1 MSSVTKGAFLVLIY
15 EADKLQEVT
24 FVSRETVLEEKQNV
38 VNTLVEKFESAAAF
52 VVVNYRGLT
61 VAEVTDLRKQL
72 REAGVDMHVVKNTM
86 IRKAA
91 EVAGIEGL
99 DDVFVGPTAIAFSE
113 EEVVAPAKI
122 MVEFAEEAE
131 ALVVKG
137 GYMEGKVVPVET
149 VEAVAKLPSRDGLL
163 SMLLS
168 VLQAPVRN
176 TALAFKAVADKK
188 EEEEDAA

>member
-1 MSSVTKGAFLVLIY
+1 M
-15 EADKLQEVT
+15 EVT
-24 FVSRETVLEEKQNV
+24 LVSREQLIERKQQE
-38 VNTLVEKFESAAAF
+38 VNELTEKFQNSAAF
-52 VVVNYRGLT
+52 VVVNYRGLN

-72 REAGVDMHVVKNTM
+72 REAGVEMRVVKNTLL
-86 IRKAA
+86 RRAA
-91 EVAGIEGL
+91 EAAGIEGIEET
-99 DDVFVGPTAIAFSE
+99 FVGPTAIAFSE

-131 ALVVKG
+131 ALEVKG
-137 GYMEGKVVPVET
+137 GYMEGEVVSIET
-149 VEAVAKLPSRDGLL
+149 IESIAKLPSREGLL

-188 EEEEDAA
+188 EEEDAA

>member
-1 MSSVTKGAFLVLIY
+1 M
-15 EADKLQEVT
+15 
-24 FVSRETVLEEKQNV
+24 SRETMLEEKQNV
-38 VNTLVEKFESAAAF
+38 VNTLVEKFENSTSF
-52 VVVNYRGLT
+52 VVVNYRGLN

-72 REAGVDMHVVKNTM
+72 RDAGVDMHVVKNTM
-86 IRKAA
+86 VRKAA
-91 EVAGIEGL
+91 EVAGVEGL
-99 DDVFVGPTAIAFSE
+99 EDVFVGPTAIAFSE
-113 EEVVAPAKI
+113 EEAVAPAKI

-137 GYMEGKVVPVET
+137 GSIEGEVVPVET
-149 VEAVAKLPSRDGLL
+149 IEAVAKLPSRDGLL

-168 VLQAPVRN
+168 TLQAPVRN

>member
-1 MSSVTKGAFLVLIY
+1 M
-15 EADKLQEVT
+15 T
-24 FVSRETVLEEKQNV
+24 FVSREQVLQDKQDV
-38 VNTLVEKFESAAAF
+38 VNNLAEKFNSAAAF

-72 REAGVDMHVVKNTM
+72 RDAGVEMLVVKNTM
-86 IRKAA
+86 IRRAA
-91 EVAGIEGL
+91 EIAGIEGL
-99 DDVFVGPTAIAFSE
+99 EDVFVGPTAIAFSE

-122 MVEFAEEAE
+122 MVEFAEKAE

-149 VEAVAKLPSRDGLL
+149 IEAVAKLPNREGLL

-168 VLQAPVRN
+168 VLQAPIRN
-176 TALAFKAVADKK
+176 TALVFKAVAEKK
-188 EEEEDAA
+188 EEDAA

>member
-1 MSSVTKGAFLVLIY
+1 M
-15 EADKLQEVT
+15 
-24 FVSRETVLEEKQNV
+24 LEEKQNV
-38 VNTLVEKFESAAAF
+38 VNTLVEKFENSTSF
-52 VVVNYRGLT
+52 VVVNYRGLN

-72 REAGVDMHVVKNTM
+72 RDAGVDMHVVKNTM
-86 IRKAA
+86 VRKAA
-91 EVAGIEGL
+91 EVAGVEGL
-99 DDVFVGPTAIAFSE
+99 EDVFVGPTAIAFSE
-113 EEVVAPAKI
+113 EEAVAPAKI

-137 GYMEGKVVPVET
+137 GSIEGEVVPVET
-149 VEAVAKLPSRDGLL
+149 IEAVAKLPSRDGLL

-168 VLQAPVRN
+168 TLQAPVRN

>member
-1 MSSVTKGAFLVLIY
+1 M
-15 EADKLQEVT
+15 EVT
-24 FVSRETVLEEKQNV
+24 LVSREQVLAEKQSIV
-38 VNTLVEKFESAAAF
+38 KELVEKFQSSAAF

-72 REAGVDMHVVKNTM
+72 RDAGVEMRVVKNTM
-86 IRKAA
+86 LRKAA
-91 EVAGIEGL
+91 ELAEIEGL
-99 DDVFVGPTAIAFSE
+99 DEVFVGPTAIAFSE

-122 MVEFAEEAE
+122 MVEFAQEAE
-131 ALVVKG
+131 ALEVKG
-137 GYMEGKVVPVET
+137 GYMEGEVVPVET
-149 VEAVAKLPSRDGLL
+149 IEAVAKLPDREGLL

-188 EEEEDAA
+188 EEEDAA

>member
-1 MSSVTKGAFLVLIY
+1 MSREQLI
-15 EADKLQEVT
+15 ERKQQEVNELT
-24 FVSRETVLEEKQNV
+24 
-38 VNTLVEKFESAAAF
+38 EKFQNSAAF
-52 VVVNYRGLT
+52 VVVNYRGLN

-72 REAGVDMHVVKNTM
+72 REAGVEMRVVKNTLL
-86 IRKAA
+86 RRAA
-91 EVAGIEGL
+91 EAAGIEGIEET
-99 DDVFVGPTAIAFSE
+99 FVGPTAIAFSE

-131 ALVVKG
+131 ALEVKG
-137 GYMEGKVVPVET
+137 GYMEGEVVSIET
-149 VEAVAKLPSRDGLL
+149 IESIAKLPSREGLL

-188 EEEEDAA
+188 EEEDAA

>member
-1 MSSVTKGAFLVLIY
+1 M
-15 EADKLQEVT
+15 
-24 FVSRETVLEEKQNV
+24 LEEKQNV
-38 VNTLVEKFESAAAF
+38 VNALVEKFENSTSF
-52 VVVNYRGLT
+52 VVVNYRGLN

-72 REAGVDMHVVKNTM
+72 RDAGVDMHVVKNTM
-86 IRKAA
+86 VRKAA
-91 EVAGIEGL
+91 EVAGVEGL
-99 DDVFVGPTAIAFSE
+99 EDVFVGPTAIAFSE
-113 EEVVAPAKI
+113 EEAVAPAKI

-137 GYMEGKVVPVET
+137 GSIEGEVVPVET
-149 VEAVAKLPSRDGLL
+149 IEAVAKLPSRDGLL

-168 VLQAPVRN
+168 TLQAPVRN

>member
-1 MSSVTKGAFLVLIY
+1 
-15 EADKLQEVT
+15 
-24 FVSRETVLEEKQNV
+24 VSREQVLQEKQDIV
-38 VNTLVEKFESAAAF
+38 SALVDKFESSAAF
-52 VVVNYRGLT
+52 VIVNYRGLT

-72 REAGVDMHVVKNTM
+72 RDAGVDMHVVKNTM

-122 MVEFAEEAE
+122 MVEFAEEVE

-137 GYMEGKVVPVET
+137 GYMEGEVVPVET
-149 VEAVAKLPSRDGLL
+149 IEAVAKLPSRDGLL

-168 VLQAPVRN
+168 ALQAPVRN
-176 TALAFKAVADKK
+176 AALAFKAVADKK
-188 EEEEDAA
+188 EDEDAA

>member
-1 MSSVTKGAFLVLIY
+1 MSREQV
-15 EADKLQEVT
+15 LQE
-24 FVSRETVLEEKQNV
+24 KQDV
-38 VNTLVEKFESAAAF
+38 VNMLVEKIENAKAF

-61 VAEVTDLRKQL
+61 VAEVTELRKQL

-91 EVAGIEGL
+91 EVAGVEGL

-113 EEVVAPAKI
+113 DEVVAPAKI

-131 ALVVKG
+131 ALEVKG
-137 GYMEGKVVPVET
+137 GYMEGEVVSIET
-149 VEAVAKLPSRDGLL
+149 IEAIAKLPNREGLL

-188 EEEEDAA
+188 EEDAA

>member
-1 MSSVTKGAFLVLIY
+1 M
-15 EADKLQEVT
+15 
-24 FVSRETVLEEKQNV
+24 SRETMLEEKQNV
-38 VNTLVEKFESAAAF
+38 VNALVEKFENSTSF
-52 VVVNYRGLT
+52 VVVNYRGLN

-72 REAGVDMHVVKNTM
+72 RDAGVDMHVVKNTM
-86 IRKAA
+86 VRKAA
-91 EVAGIEGL
+91 EVAGVEGL
-99 DDVFVGPTAIAFSE
+99 EDVFVGPTAIAFSE
-113 EEVVAPAKI
+113 EEAVAPAKI

-137 GYMEGKVVPVET
+137 GSIEGEVVPVET
-149 VEAVAKLPSRDGLL
+149 IEAVAKLPSRDGLL

-168 VLQAPVRN
+168 TLQAPVRN